1 MKSSR
6 DLLSRHQNDLGSAT
20 EVMMIILM
28 MMVVMIFQTPGDE
41 VEPGP
46 AVHVPERA
54 GVGGAVAGADT
65 AAGGYPA
72 PAQW

>member
-1 MKSSR
+1 MKSSQ
-6 DLLSRHQNDLGSAT
+6 DLLSMYQNDLGSAE
-20 EVMMIILM
+20 EVMM
-28 MMVVMIFQTPGDE
+28 MMVVMMFQTPGGE

-54 GVGGAVAGADT
+54 GVGGAVAGADA
-65 AAGGYPA
+65 AAGGYAA

>member
-1 MKSSR
+1 
-6 DLLSRHQNDLGSAT
+6 
-20 EVMMIILM
+20 MIILM
-28 MMVVMIFQTPGDE
+28 MMVVMMFQTPGGE

-65 AAGGYPA
+65 AAGGYAA